1 MTDLPKEEKSS
12 VLPKV
17 GLVALALLFVGGVA
31 FLESRGMFELN
42 LPKPESA
49 HLVATPAFTPSL
61 EDALTGN
68 GSVACEIESDAT
80 GGTATVS
87 VKDGVIRVDKGL
99 GTNAVHA
106 IIRGEEAFL
115 WREDATEGR
124 VENALDSLSFGFA
137 SKYEISRALAINETL
152 CSAFTLSDELF
163 ALPVGVVFPG
173 AASVVS
179 GTEGVQADMQNL
191 PQTLETLEDP
201 MVVE

>member
-1 MTDLPKEEKSS
+1 MIDLPEIKKNN

-17 GLVALALLFVGGVA
+17 GLAALALLFVGGVA
-31 FLESRGMFELN
+31 FLESRGTFELN
-42 LPKPESA
+42 LPKPEGA
-49 HLVATPAFTPSL
+49 RLVATPAFTSSL
-61 EDALTGN
+61 EEALTGK
-68 GSVACEIESDAT
+68 GSVACDIESDAT
-80 GGTATVS
+80 GGVATVS
-87 VKDGVIRVDKGL
+87 VKDGVIRVDQGL

-137 SKYEISRALAINETL
+137 SKYEISRALAVNETL

-173 AASVVS
+173 AASAVS
-179 GTEGVQADMQNL
+179 GTEGERADMQNL
-191 PQTLETLEDP
+191 PQSLEALEDP
-201 MVVE
+201 MIVE